1 MTMNG
6 QMTKYEK
13 YLGSL
18 EEMKEPKPADLVFDM
33 RGAVE
38 YAEKK
43 GIRISEFSQEE
54 TDMFVKPKQ
63 QARLA

>member
-1 MTMNG
+1 
-6 QMTKYEK
+6 
-13 YLGSL
+13 
-18 EEMKEPKPADLVFDM
+18 M

-54 TDMFVKPKQ
+54 KDMFVKTKQ
-63 QARLA
+63 QTRLA

>member
-18 EEMKEPKPADLVFDM
+18 EKMKEPKPAELVFDM

-43 GIRISEFSQEE
+43 EIRISEFSQEE
-54 TDMFVKPKQ
+54 KDMFVKTKQ